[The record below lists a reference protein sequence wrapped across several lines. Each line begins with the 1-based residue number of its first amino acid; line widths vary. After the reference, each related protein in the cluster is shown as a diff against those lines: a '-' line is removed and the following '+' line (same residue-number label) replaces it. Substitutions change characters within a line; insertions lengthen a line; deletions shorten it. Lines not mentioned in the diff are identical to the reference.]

1 LSQYEEAIF
10 ARGKQAVVSSK
21 SKAVVFLLKRGK
33 TTAALTAS
41 GGWIHGIIS

>member
-21 SKAVVFLLKRGK
+21 SNAVVFPLKRGK
-33 TTAALTAS
+33 TTAGATALGS
-41 GGWIHGIIS
+41 WNHGIIS